1 MRRRQ
6 LEPRL
11 RGRLFSVQGGL
22 RLAHRSLLLTCDL
35 PRPRE
40 GVGAPAGSA
49 ACPWGGAAGRA
60 GVALG
65 TAFQPHGLH
74 PLPCRCT
81 VGSRLSLQHVLLP
94 SGRLPSGWCLRK
106 ATTPPRGAQGTRPP
120 IRVGHSRPDP
130 PPRCVGHSGDT
141 GRDTDRRPLH
151 PVSTPSLTGAGN
163 LDQAAKTRCPAA
175 PSKILWPMT
184 PSICVPQ
191 ANGTGSVG
199 SGGRSQAFAVP
210 VRARPGAGGGG

>member
-11 RGRLFSVQGGL
+11 RGRLFSIQGGL
-22 RLAHRSLLLTCDL
+22 RLAHRSSSPVTSRT
-35 PRPRE
+35 PGKGWAHG
-40 GVGAPAGSA
+40 GVGCLPT
-49 ACPWGGAAGRA
+49 GAAGRA

-81 VGSRLSLQHVLLP
+81 VGAPLSPQRVLLP

-130 PPRCVGHSGDT
+130 PRHVGHIGDT
-141 GRDTDRRPLH
+141 GRDKDWRPLH
-151 PVSTPSLTGAGN
+151 PSSTPSLTGAGN

-175 PSKILWPMT
+175 PSKIL
-184 PSICVPQ
+184 
-191 ANGTGSVG
+191 
-199 SGGRSQAFAVP
+199 
-210 VRARPGAGGGG
+210 